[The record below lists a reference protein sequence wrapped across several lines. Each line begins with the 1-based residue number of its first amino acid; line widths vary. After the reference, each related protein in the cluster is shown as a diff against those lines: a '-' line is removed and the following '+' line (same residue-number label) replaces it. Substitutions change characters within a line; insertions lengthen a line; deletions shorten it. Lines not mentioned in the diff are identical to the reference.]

1 MSDLLY
7 MFLGIGMLFLIIEG
21 PGFLFRLIFRNDIKK
36 NENKDE

>member
-36 NENKDE
+36 KRKQR